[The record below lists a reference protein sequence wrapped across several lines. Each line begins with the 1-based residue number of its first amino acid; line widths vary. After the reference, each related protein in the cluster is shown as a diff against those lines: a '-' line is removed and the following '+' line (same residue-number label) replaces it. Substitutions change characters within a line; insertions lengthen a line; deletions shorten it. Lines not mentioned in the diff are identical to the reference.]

1 MIKYL
6 KKIVGPLVILFL
18 LLNMTSTSYADTTVS
33 AEVGFIFNTFL
44 FLVCGFLVMFMAAG
58 FAMLESGMVTSK
70 SVSVIC
76 AKNIGLFSIAGIM
89 FWLFGYNLAY
99 GIPEGGFIGS
109 FTPWSDASAIETGY
123 ADGSDWYFQMVF
135 CATTVSIV
143 SGTLAERIKLWP
155 FFLFAAILA
164 GIIYPIVMGW
174 QWGGGWLN
182 VLGFNDFAGSTLVH
196 STGGAAALA
205 GAILLGSR
213 AGRFTKSGAPA
224 PMKPF
229 AASSIPLVTIGV
241 FILWLGWFGFN
252 GGSQLAMGTFDDA
265 VAISKIFIN
274 TNLAACGGVLAAAIV
289 TRLMVGKTDVIQ
301 MLNGAIGGL
310 VAITAEPLM
319 PSPLAAILIGGV
331 GGVIVVFGTKLLF
344 HFKIDDVVGA
354 VPAHLFSG
362 IWGTLA
368 VPITN
373 PGASFAAQFIG
384 VISINAFVFIVSFLV
399 WSIMKNTMG
408 IRLSKEAELKG
419 TDVSETGV
427 IAYAIRD

>member
-1 MIKYL
+1 MIKKL
-6 KKIVGPLVILFL
+6 KLIVGPLVSLFFL
-18 LLNMTSTSYADTTVS
+18 LSMTSTSYADTTVS
-33 AEVGFIFNTFL
+33 VEVGFIFNTFL

-89 FWLFGYNLAY
+89 FWLCGYNLAY
-99 GIPEGGFIGS
+99 GIPEGGFIGN
-109 FTPWSDASAIETGY
+109 FLPWSDGSKLETGY
-123 ADGSDWYFQMVF
+123 SDGSDWYFQMVF

-164 GIIYPIVMGW
+164 GILYPIVMGW
-174 QWGGGWLN
+174 QWGGGWLA
-182 VLGFNDFAGSTLVH
+182 VRGFNDFAGSTLVH

-205 GAILLGSR
+205 GALLLGAR
-213 AGRFTKSGAPA
+213 TGRFTKSGEPA
-224 PMKPF
+224 PIKPF

-331 GGVIVVFGTKLLF
+331 GGVIVIFGTKLLF

-354 VPAHLFSG
+354 IPAHLFSG

-373 PGASFAAQFIG
+373 PGANFSAQLLG
-384 VISINAFVFIVSFLV
+384 VISINVFVFIVSYVV

-408 IRLSKEAELKG
+408 IRLSKSAELKG

>member
-1 MIKYL
+1 MGKFF
-6 KKIVGPLVILFL
+6 KKFITPVISFVL
-18 LLNMTSTSYADTTVS
+18 LMSMTSAGMAESTVS

-44 FLVCGFLVMFMAAG
+44 FLMCGFLVMFMACG

-70 SVSVIC
+70 SVAVIC
-76 AKNIGLFSIAGIM
+76 AKNIGLFSIAGVM
-89 FWLFGYNLAY
+89 FWMVGYNLAY
-99 GIPEGGFIGS
+99 GIPEGGYIGS
-109 FTPWSDASAIETGY
+109 FTPWSDASAVDTGY

-135 CATTVSIV
+135 CATTCSIV

-174 QWGGGWLN
+174 QWGGGWLASA
-182 VLGFNDFAGSTLVH
+182 GFSDFAGSTLVH

-205 GAILLGSR
+205 GAILLGPR
-213 AGRFTKSGAPA
+213 LGRFTKAGAGPV
-224 PMKPF
+224 KPF
-229 AASSIPLVTIGV
+229 AASSIPLVTVGV

-252 GGSQLAMGTFDDA
+252 GGSQLAMGSFDDA
-265 VAISKIFIN
+265 VAVSNIFIN
-274 TNLAACGGVLAAAIV
+274 TNLAACGGVLAAAAV
-289 TRLMVGKTDVIQ
+289 TRLTGKTDVIQ

-319 PSPLAAILIGGV
+319 PSPIAAILIGGV
-331 GGVIVVFGTKLLF
+331 GGIIVVYGTKLLF
-344 HFKIDDVVGA
+344 SLKIDDVVGA
-354 VPAHLFSG
+354 IPAHLFAG
-362 IWGTLA
+362 VWGTLA

-373 PGASFAAQFIG
+373 PDTTFGAQLLG
-384 VISINAFVFIVSFLV
+384 VVSINAFVFVVSLIV
-399 WSIMKNTMG
+399 WSIMKATMG
-408 IRLSKEAELKG
+408 IRLSKEAEMKG

>member
-1 MIKYL
+1 MTKHL
-6 KKIVGPLVILFL
+6 KKLVSPLVSLIFL
-18 LLNMTSTSYADTTVS
+18 LSMTSTGFAETTVS
-33 AEVGFIFNTFL
+33 AEVQAIFNSFL
-44 FLVCGFLVMFMAAG
+44 FLVCGFLVMFMACG

-76 AKNIGLFSIAGIM
+76 AKNIGLYSIAGIM
-89 FWLFGYNLAY
+89 FWMVGYNLAY
-99 GIPEGGFIGS
+99 GIPEGGYIGT
-109 FTPWSDASAIETGY
+109 FTPWSDASAVDTGY

-155 FFLFAAILA
+155 FFLFAAILS

-174 QWGGGWLN
+174 QWGGGWLAT
-182 VLGFNDFAGSTLVH
+182 LGFSDFAGSTLVH

-205 GAILLGSR
+205 GAILLGAR
-213 AGRFTKSGAPA
+213 TGRFAKSGEAK

-229 AASSIPLVTIGV
+229 AASSIPLVTVGV

-252 GGSQLAMGTFDDA
+252 GGSQLAMGSFDDA
-265 VAISKIFIN
+265 VAVSNIFIN
-274 TNLAACGGVLAAAIV
+274 TNLAACGGVLAAAVI
-289 TRLMVGKTDVIQ
+289 TRLLAGKTDVVQ

-310 VAITAEPLM
+310 VAITAEPLA
-319 PSPLAAILIGGV
+319 PAPIAAIFIGAIGGL
-331 GGVIVVFGTKLLF
+331 IVVFGTKLLF
-344 HFKIDDVVGA
+344 SFKIDDVVGA
-354 VPAHLFSG
+354 IPAHMFAG

-368 VPITN
+368 VPLTN
-373 PGASFAAQFIG
+373 SDANFSAQLIG
-384 VISINAFVFIVSFLV
+384 VISINAFVFVVSYIV
-399 WSIMKNTMG
+399 WAIMKNTMG
-408 IRLSKEAELKG
+408 IRLSKDAELKG

>member
-1 MIKYL
+1 MGKFF
-6 KKIVGPLVILFL
+6 KKFITPAISFML
-18 LLNMTSTSYADTTVS
+18 LMSMTSAGMAESTVS

-44 FLVCGFLVMFMAAG
+44 FLMCGFLVMFMACG

-70 SVSVIC
+70 SVAVIC
-76 AKNIGLFSIAGIM
+76 AKNIGLFSIAGVM
-89 FWLFGYNLAY
+89 FWMVGYNLAY
-99 GIPEGGFIGS
+99 GIPEGGYIGS
-109 FTPWSDASAIETGY
+109 FTPWSDASAVDTGY

-135 CATTVSIV
+135 CATTCSIV

-174 QWGGGWLN
+174 QWGGGWLASA
-182 VLGFNDFAGSTLVH
+182 GFSDFAGSTLVH

-205 GAILLGSR
+205 GAILLGPR
-213 AGRFTKSGAPA
+213 LGRFTKSGAGPV
-224 PMKPF
+224 KPF
-229 AASSIPLVTIGV
+229 AASSIPLVTVGV

-252 GGSQLAMGTFDDA
+252 GGSQLAMGSFDDA
-265 VAISKIFIN
+265 VAVSNIFIN
-274 TNLAACGGVLAAAIV
+274 TNLAACGGVLAAAAV
-289 TRLMVGKTDVIQ
+289 TRLTGKTDVIQ

-319 PSPLAAILIGGV
+319 PSPIAAILIGGV
-331 GGVIVVFGTKLLF
+331 GGIIVVYGTKLLF
-344 HFKIDDVVGA
+344 SLKIDDVVGA
-354 VPAHLFSG
+354 IPAHLFAG
-362 IWGTLA
+362 VWGTLA

-373 PGASFAAQFIG
+373 PDTTFGAQLLG
-384 VISINAFVFIVSFLV
+384 VVSINAFVFVVSLIV
-399 WSIMKNTMG
+399 WSIMKATMG
-408 IRLSKEAELKG
+408 IRLSKEAEMKG